1 MHIYIYMYVYIYIYI
16 YLSIH
21 ICLCIHIHIYF
32 FDMRPCIHTHL
43 GSVAVDKL
51 EEMYRRMHTY
61 LAESGI
67 DGVKVGIYIYIYI
80 YIHICVIEY
89 LFI

>member
-1 MHIYIYMYVYIYIYI
+1 MYTYMFIY
-16 YLSIH
+16 
-21 ICLCIHIHIYF
+21 IHIYVVKYTHMYTHMSVYKYTYF
-32 FDMRPCIHTHL
+32 VNMRPCFHTHL

-67 DGVKVGIYIYIYI
+67 DGVKVGICLYICIY
-80 YIHICVIEY
+80 
-89 LFI
+89 L